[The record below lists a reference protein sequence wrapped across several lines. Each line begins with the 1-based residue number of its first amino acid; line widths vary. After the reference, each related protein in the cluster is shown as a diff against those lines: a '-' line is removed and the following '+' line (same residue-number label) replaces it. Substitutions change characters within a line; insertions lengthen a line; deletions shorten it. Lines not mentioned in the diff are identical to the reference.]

1 MLVELKVYIKKLIVR
16 ILIDIGHPAHVHY
29 FKNFYKLMSE
39 KGPEFLIT
47 ARKKEVSHDLLKSYG
62 IPFIDRGTGSNSMVG
77 KFGYLPKANW
87 ILFKE
92 ALRFKPDLFMSFS
105 SPYAA
110 QVSSILRKPHIAFDD
125 TEHARLGRMM
135 YRPFTDMVLS
145 PESYNGELSKKQTLF
160 NGYMELLYLHPN
172 HFTPDVSILK
182 LLGVERGEKFVLL
195 RFVSWQ
201 ATHDAGHSGVSLEN
215 KRKAVEEFSKYS
227 RVFISSEAELP
238 EDLEPY
244 RISIPPAKMHD
255 VLNYASLF
263 FGESATMASE
273 SAVLGTTAI
282 YLDNDGRGYTDDLE
296 KSYDLVH
303 NFIESNDDQ
312 GKAIQKGIELLQN
325 SNLKQETMVKR
336 NQMLEEKIDVTQY
349 LIELIERKFE
359 NLL

>member
-1 MLVELKVYIKKLIVR
+1 MK

-39 KGPEFLIT
+39 KGHEFLIT
-47 ARKKEVSHDLLKSYG
+47 ARKKEVSHELLNSYG
-62 IPFIDRGTGSNSMVG
+62 IPFIDRGTGSNSMAG

-87 ILFKE
+87 ILFKQ

-110 QVSSILRKPHIAFDD
+110 QVSSLLRKPHIAFDD
-125 TEHARLGRMM
+125 TEHARLGRML
-135 YRPFTDMVLS
+135 YRPFTDVVLS
-145 PESYNGELSKKQTLF
+145 PKSYKGEISKNQTLF

-172 HFTPDVSILK
+172 HFTPDESVLK
-182 LLGVERGEKFVLL
+182 LLGVNEEEKFVLL

-215 KRKAVEEFSKYS
+215 KRKVIQEFSNHA

-238 EDLEPY
+238 EDLKPY
-244 RISIPPAKMHD
+244 QISIPPDRMHD
-255 VLNYASLF
+255 VLNYATLF

-273 SAVLGTTAI
+273 SAVLGTPAI

-296 KSYDLVH
+296 KSYGLVN
-303 NFIESNDDQ
+303 NFTESNEDQ
-312 GKAIQKGIELLQN
+312 ERAIRKGVELLQN
-325 SNLKQETMVKR
+325 PNLKQETMIKR
-336 NQMLEEKIDVTQY
+336 NMMLEEKIDVTQY
-349 LIELIERKFE
+349 LIEFIERKFE
-359 NLL
+359 NML